1 MFSGEI
7 GHISRGI
14 PVGTRGDPIVTSDLW
29 AEPDD
34 VWFEGEQPVAAQGV
48 QAAHS
53 GRHRRAYGKRS
64 SYREVFVIGEF

>member
-1 MFSGEI
+1 MAKSVIYRAGFQSAPE
-7 GHISRGI
+7 
-14 PVGTRGDPIVTSDLW
+14 GDSIVTSDLR
-29 AEPDD
+29 AEPDE
-34 VWFEGEQPVAAQGV
+34 VWFGGEQPPAAQGV